1 MAVAGLSALLYL
13 DHNVNT
19 DLADELRLL
28 GYDVLVPRET
38 GMARAADEA
47 HLVRAASE
55 GRVLISHDFK
65 DFPRIA
71 TEWFEA
77 GRMHAGIILAPQPP
91 AMPHRLFVTRL
102 LILLDE
108 LSAEEF
114 VNLVQWV

>member
-1 MAVAGLSALLYL
+1 L

-38 GMARAADEA
+38 GMAKATDEA

-55 GRVLISHDFK
+55 GRVLITHDFK
-65 DFPRIA
+65 DFSRIA

-77 GRMHAGIILAPQPP
+77 GRSHAGIILAPQPP
-91 AMPHRLFVTRL
+91 APPYRMFVTRL
-102 LILLDE
+102 LILPDE
-108 LSAEEF
+108 LSAEELF
-114 VNLVQWV
+114 SLVQWV